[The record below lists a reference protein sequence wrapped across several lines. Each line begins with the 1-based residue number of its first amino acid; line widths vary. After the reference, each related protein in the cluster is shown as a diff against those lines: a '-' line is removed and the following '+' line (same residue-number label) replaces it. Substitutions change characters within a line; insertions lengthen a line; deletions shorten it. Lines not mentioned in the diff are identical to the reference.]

1 MSRREEASKLNS
13 ENIVRRK
20 GSGHCRCPPA
30 KIMAKDIYLFAS
42 GSLAA
47 AAFSVTQGGT
57 MKSFVAKDVDS
68 AMDSLQINIADTKT
82 VLDKMWLFER
92 YVLL

>member
-1 MSRREEASKLNS
+1 
-13 ENIVRRK
+13 
-20 GSGHCRCPPA
+20 
-30 KIMAKDIYLFAS
+30 MAKDIYLFAS

-47 AAFSVTQGGT
+47 AAFSVTQGGNQITFTDGPSVGT
-57 MKSFVAKDVDS
+57 MKSFVAEDVDS

-82 VLDKMWLFER
+82 VIDKMWLFER